1 MPFPVE
7 VERAKERMLE
17 AQGALENYVKS
28 GMLDIERHK
37 QLADALRVAI
47 DEFIAK
53 LAVAFPG

>member
-1 MPFPVE
+1 
-7 VERAKERMLE
+7 MLE